1 MLAVGISCVRDEVVA
16 LVSQDLIDLII
27 RNMERLTMIV
37 RNSLTIMERE
47 QGSVI
52 LALEGV
58 TTKQAVPY

>member
-1 MLAVGISCVRDEVVA
+1 MVA